1 MHCITCSIFAP
12 FLGFVGGPL
21 YVFFEKKSSRLYSKK
36 ISKNAQKWH
45 FLTHFFQKVK
55 KIVKNRHFS
64 VIFCQFFAFFAKNV
78 KKWSKNGHFWPFLTK
93 KWQFLKFFCQK
104 MTKNDKKFKKV
115 KILLIFMLFLLI
127 FGKILSFLNKNT
139 KILIRF

>member
-36 ISKNAQKWH
+36 FSKNAQKWH

-55 KIVKNRHFS
+55 KIVKNRHFL
-64 VIFCQFFAFFAKNV
+64 VIFCPFFAIFAKNV

-93 KWQFLKFFCQK
+93 KWHFLKIFCQK
-104 MTKNDKKFKKV
+104 MTKIDKKFKKV
-115 KILLIFMLFLLI
+115 KILLIF
-127 FGKILSFLNKNT
+127 NKNLIISVE
-139 KILIRF
+139 ILMKLSKFFIEI